1 MTVSQIMTQRAGK
14 VKERSGLDDT
24 TQKNMTLKKKYLC
37 EFFQREKVV
46 RNVFKRPTIFSFVR
60 FIKSKLDGNDNILR
74 ADNLFKFGY

>member
-1 MTVSQIMTQRAGK
+1 
-14 VKERSGLDDT
+14 
-24 TQKNMTLKKKYLC
+24 MTLKKKYLC